1 MIQNTWAQLDQP
13 LLDLAGVDLAEATR
27 LTYVLRQRFRY
38 DYEGRAFA
46 LQHRLVVIPQAR
58 RGSLRLL
65 AKQVEV
71 SAADAQVA
79 TRRDGH
85 GNPVTT
91 VRLAVVPETVE
102 FRVAAVIER
111 NLSEPEPGPLLRTGV
126 LKDPRLLRPTALTA
140 AGEALRELAAELWA
154 AAPDDLDFAHLCC
167 ERVKAAITYEFGVT
181 STSTTAAQ
189 AYAGGRGVCQDHA
202 HVMLALCRT
211 VGLPARYVSGHLLGD
226 GGTHAWVE
234 VVVPEGPYA
243 RVVAF
248 DPCNGVRAGARHLP
262 IATGRDYLDVAPT
275 SGSYSGDARGRL
287 STSKQLG
294 ITFAA

>member
-13 LLDLAGVDLAEATR
+13 LLDMAGVDLAEATR
-27 LTYVLRQRFRY
+27 LTYVLRQSFRY

-46 LQHRLVVIPQAR
+46 LRHRLVVIPQAR

-79 TRRDGH
+79 TRPDTH

-91 VRLAVVPETVE
+91 VRLAVVPSSVE

-111 NLSEPEPGPLLRTGV
+111 TLSEPGPLLRAET
-126 LKDPRLLRPTALTA
+126 LADPRLLLPTTLTA
-140 AGEALRELAAELWA
+140 ADEALRELAAELRV
-154 AAPDDLDFAHLCC
+154 AAPDDLDFAQLCC
-167 ERVKAAITYEFGVT
+167 ERVKSAITYQFGVT
-181 STSTTAAQ
+181 STATTAAE
-189 AYAGGRGVCQDHA
+189 AYTGGRGVCQDHA
-202 HVMLALCRT
+202 HVMLALCRS

-234 VVVPEGPYA
+234 VVVPEGPFA
-243 RVVAF
+243 RVIAF

>member
-1 MIQNTWAQLDQP
+1 MTQNTWAELDQP
-13 LLDLAGVDLAEATR
+13 LLDLAGVDLAEVTR

-46 LQHRLVVIPQAR
+46 LHHRLVVIPQAR

-79 TRRDGH
+79 TRRDTR

-91 VRLAVVPETVE
+91 VRLAVVPSSVE
-102 FRVAAVIER
+102 FRMAAVIGR
-111 NLSEPEPGPLLRTGV
+111 TLSQPGPLLRAET
-126 LKDPRLLRPTALTA
+126 LNDPQLLTATTLTA
-140 AGEALRELAAELWA
+140 ADEALRELAAELRV
-154 AAPDDLDFAHLCC
+154 AAPDDLDFAQLCC

-181 STSTTAAQ
+181 STSTTAAE

-202 HVMLALCRT
+202 HVMLALCRSA
-211 VGLPARYVSGHLLGD
+211 GLPARYVSGHLLGD

-234 VVVPEGPYA
+234 VVIPEGPYA

-248 DPCNGVRAGARHLP
+248 DPCNGIRAGARHLP
-262 IATGRDYLDVAPT
+262 IATGRDYRDVAPT

-287 STSKQLG
+287 TTSKQLG